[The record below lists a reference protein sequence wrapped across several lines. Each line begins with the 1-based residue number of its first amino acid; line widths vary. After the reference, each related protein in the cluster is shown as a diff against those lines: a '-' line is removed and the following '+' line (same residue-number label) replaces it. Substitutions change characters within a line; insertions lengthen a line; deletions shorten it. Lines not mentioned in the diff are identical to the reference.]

1 MANIKRRLNS
11 GFSLLEMTVVLAIV
25 SIMTAI
31 ILFNL
36 PQMKGG
42 LSIDVVAQEVAIY
55 IRGAQVYSRATKS
68 YFGSNSVTPYSS
80 FGIHLNSSADK
91 NKKFFLWADG
101 NGDVKR
107 DKDYLWDGVN
117 EDGGENIDPIQER
130 YELPKGFT
138 FSRLGCVKNGKL
150 EFVDKLDVVF
160 QLPDPEANFGGTGS
174 GSGNCAEANKAIVCL
189 KSPNLEQYRV
199 VQTYNNGQI
208 MVSNP
213 TNDVDNPC
221 KSKK

>member
-1 MANIKRRLNS
+1 MANLKRRLNS

-68 YFGSNSVTPYSS
+68 YFDSNSAPSYSS
-80 FGIHLNSSADK
+80 FGIHFYSSVEK

-101 NGDVKR
+101 DGNVKR
-107 DKDYLWDGVN
+107 DKNYLWDESV
-117 EDGGENIDPIQER
+117 GEKEIDPVQER

-138 FSRLGCVKNGKL
+138 FSSLGCVKNGKL
-150 EFVDKLDVVF
+150 ESVNELDIVF
-160 QLPDPEANFGGTGS
+160 QLPDPEANFGGIGYGAT
-174 GSGNCAEANKAIVCL
+174 NCLEANKAIVCL

-199 VQTYNNGQI
+199 IQTYNNGQI

-213 TNDVDNPC
+213 TNDVGNPC
-221 KSKK
+221 SKK